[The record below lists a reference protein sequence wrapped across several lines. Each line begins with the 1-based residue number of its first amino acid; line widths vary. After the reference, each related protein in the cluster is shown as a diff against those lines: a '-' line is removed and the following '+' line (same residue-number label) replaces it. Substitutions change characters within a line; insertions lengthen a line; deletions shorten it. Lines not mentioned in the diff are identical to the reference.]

1 MAGNSTDP
9 GRSVTSKV
17 TAILMVFADDGV
29 HTLTEIACCANLPT
43 STAHRL
49 ASELV
54 AWRLLERTEER
65 SYRIGLPLRMIASE
79 YSESEVG
86 TYTQT
91 VMRALPVLHE
101 LSRATHNEVRL
112 GVLRGSEVLTLQPHT
127 NRFSERVNAEG
138 LTHAVIPAHA
148 TAAGKA
154 VLAFS
159 PPAVVNRVIAAGL
172 PAFTPHT
179 ITSPDVLR
187 QKLSVI
193 RLTQIATSR
202 NEFECGKAAIAMP
215 IFYRGGRVAAS
226 IELAVGDL
234 GRELKPAASALSVA
248 CHSLSRQLATEC
260 RLKVSGV
267 NLPVLGQS
275 AILNRTRGRFGPDQ
289 PKNRLAR
296 HRRRRE
302 SAMGR
307 HALQLV
313 ELIDIEQHLHR
324 LAVGIAAGRSVSHV
338 LRIWKFRHRRP
349 LPAYVALTPC
359 SMLPSARHKHFAGMS
374 H

>member
-17 TAILMVFADDGV
+17 TAILMVFADDGA

-101 LSRATHNEVRL
+101 LSRATRNEVRL
-112 GVLRGSEVLTLQPHT
+112 GVLRGSDVLTLQPHT
-127 NRFSERVNAEG
+127 NRFSERVTCRR
-138 LTHAVIPAHA
+138 THCMPSYPRMRPRRA
-148 TAAGKA
+148 KRC
-154 VLAFS
+154 S
-159 PPAVVNRVIAAGL
+159 PSPRPGVVNRVIAAGL

-179 ITSPDVLR
+179 ITSPEVLR

-215 IFYRGGRVAAS
+215 IFYRGGRVAAA
-226 IELAVGDL
+226 IELAVGIS
-234 GRELKPAASALSVA
+234 AAS
-248 CHSLSRQLATEC
+248 
-260 RLKVSGV
+260 
-267 NLPVLGQS
+267 
-275 AILNRTRGRFGPDQ
+275 
-289 PKNRLAR
+289 
-296 HRRRRE
+296 
-302 SAMGR
+302 
-307 HALQLV
+307 
-313 ELIDIEQHLHR
+313 
-324 LAVGIAAGRSVSHV
+324 
-338 LRIWKFRHRRP
+338 
-349 LPAYVALTPC
+349 
-359 SMLPSARHKHFAGMS
+359 
-374 H
+374 

>member
-17 TAILMVFADDGV
+17 TAILMAFADDGV
-29 HTLTEIACCANLPT
+29 HTLTEIASSASLPT

-79 YSESEVG
+79 YSESDIW

-91 VMRALPVLHE
+91 VMHALPVLHE
-101 LSRATHNEVRL
+101 LSRATDNEVRL
-112 GVLRGSEVLTLQPHT
+112 GVLRGSEVLILQPHT

-154 VLAFS
+154 LLAFS
-159 PPAVVNRVIAAGL
+159 PPGVIDRVVAAGL
-172 PAFTPHT
+172 PAFTPDT

-193 RLTQIATSR
+193 RLTQMATSR
-202 NEFECGKAAIAMP
+202 NEFECGKTAIAMP
-215 IFYRGGRVAAS
+215 VFYGRGRVAGA
-226 IELAVGDL
+226 IELTVGDL
-234 GRELKPAASALSVA
+234 GGELKPAASALSVA
-248 CHSLSRQLATEC
+248 CRSLSRQLVTE
-260 RLKVSGV
+260 
-267 NLPVLGQS
+267 LG
-275 AILNRTRGRFGPDQ
+275 
-289 PKNRLAR
+289 
-296 HRRRRE
+296 
-302 SAMGR
+302 MGR
-307 HALQLV
+307 SGAT
-313 ELIDIEQHLHR
+313 
-324 LAVGIAAGRSVSHV
+324 
-338 LRIWKFRHRRP
+338 F
-349 LPAYVALTPC
+349 
-359 SMLPSARHKHFAGMS
+359 
-374 H
+374 